1 MKAILI
7 AVIAGLCWGVGES
20 FTKSVL
26 HTGKIGPVTAMAART
41 TVALPVL
48 WLAAWF
54 VMTRLNHEPRGW
66 IGELGW
72 STGLKL
78 ALGSGLMAG
87 AAGMLLFYVA
97 LNMGT
102 LSTVKP
108 VAFATAVV
116 TAVILGWLVFR
127 DPMPMR
133 KALAAVLIGSGILLM
148 IDPGPAPA
156 SAGSP
161 SETSTAPSPAADG
174 APVDEPRRPR

>member
-1 MKAILI
+1 MKALLI
-7 AVIAGLCWGVGES
+7 AVLAGLCWGVGES

-41 TVALPVL
+41 TIALPVL

-54 VMTRLNHEPRGW
+54 VMMRLNHEPRSW
-66 IGELGW
+66 LGELDW
-72 STGLKL
+72 PTGLKL
-78 ALGSGLMAG
+78 ALGSGLTAG

-102 LSTVKP
+102 LSAVKP

-127 DPMPMR
+127 DPMPVR
-133 KALAAVLIGSGILLM
+133 KMAAAVLIGAGILLM
-148 IDPGPAPA
+148 MERGPTTIPDRDMDDPPTDA
-156 SAGSP
+156 
-161 SETSTAPSPAADG
+161 APSSPPR
-174 APVDEPRRPR
+174 AP